1 MDACGC
7 GGYDNMKRRMDCRFR
22 RTGMMIFGGRA
33 LPMEGFAVTA
43 VCDEYPD
50 RMQKAK

>member
-1 MDACGC
+1 
-7 GGYDNMKRRMDCRFR
+7 
-22 RTGMMIFGGRA
+22 MILEDVL

-50 RMQKAK
+50 RMQKAR